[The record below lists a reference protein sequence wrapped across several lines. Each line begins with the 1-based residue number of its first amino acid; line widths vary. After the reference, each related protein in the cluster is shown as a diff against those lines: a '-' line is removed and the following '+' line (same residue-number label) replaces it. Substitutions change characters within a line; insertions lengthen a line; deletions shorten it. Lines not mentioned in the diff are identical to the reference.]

1 MLQSANVML
10 VIAWTSQHLLETAS
24 KMTIVVVIKIL
35 GFQNEIVDWATII
48 SLHGLQNNSQ
58 RIFLTIEN
66 LTA

>member
-1 MLQSANVML
+1 MLQSANAML